1 MNNID
6 PDAPILTIAAAAELA
21 RMHPQTLRQYDRMGL
36 VKPSRTIGQSRRYT
50 LRNVSQLAEVAKLS
64 SEGVSLIAIKRI
76 MDLENYVVDM
86 KLRVIELEKLVEE
99 LAQKQPGA
107 RVFAVGDSGTVS
119 LPSGRRPKKSNSVE
133 LFKRQQ

>member
-64 SEGVSLIAIKRI
+64 SEGVSLVAIKRI
-76 MDLENYVVDM
+76 IDLENYVVEM
-86 KLRVIELEKLVEE
+86 KQRVHELEKLVEE

-133 LFKRQQ
+133 LFRKNQ

>member
-64 SEGVSLIAIKRI
+64 NEGVSLVAIKRI
-76 MDLENYVVDM
+76 MELENYVVDM
-86 KLRVIELEKLVEE
+86 KQRVTELEKLVEE
-99 LAQKQPGA
+99 LVLKQPGA

-133 LFKRQQ
+133 LFRKNQ

>member
-36 VKPSRTIGQSRRYT
+36 VRPSRTIGQSRRYT

-64 SEGVSLIAIKRI
+64 SEGVSLVAIKRI
-76 MDLENYVVDM
+76 IELENYVVDM
-86 KLRVIELEKLVEE
+86 KQRVRELEKLVEE
-99 LAQKQPGA
+99 LAQKQPGS

-133 LFKRQQ
+133 LFRRSS